1 MEEKK
6 FELFA
11 KAWLFLGQKTCEK
24 FGAYADSMVTVPVDK
39 TEEPK
44 ESA

>member
-6 FELFA
+6 YELFA
-11 KAWLFLGQKTCEK
+11 KAWLFLGRKTCEK
-24 FGAYADSMVTVPVDK
+24 FGACADSMVTVPADK
-39 TEEPK
+39 PEEPK